1 MNSDVNGE
9 EKQVLP
15 DGTSRKSNG
24 LMYDHIIENWTTPLK
39 VIVLCMAGM
48 NSTIG
53 CERPL
58 Q

>member
-1 MNSDVNGE
+1 MNSDVKGE

-24 LMYDHIIENWTTPLK
+24 LMHDHVIENRTTPLK
-39 VIVLCMAGM
+39 VIALCMAGM